1 MVSVRSV
8 VIGTV
13 MSIDGDSHPSFL
25 RSHTSAVLSESKH
38 LTDALNTTERSDGSG
53 SLTNGGFTPTIHPRV
68 HLGASRADVDQDQLE
83 SSRYIQSLLLLRS
96 PPPQDAVRY
105 IILFSNTPANPTPA
119 DVTFA
124 TKWRVRTSTE
134 IHKGSRPPEHGV
146 FHPARWL
153 IYPTDCGLGGRLR
166 WLGWP

>member
-38 LTDALNTTERSDGSG
+38 LTDAL
-53 SLTNGGFTPTIHPRV
+53 GGFTPAIHPRV
-68 HLGASRADVDQDQLE
+68 HLGASRADVHQDQLE
-83 SSRYIQSLLLLRS
+83 SSRYIPSLLLLRS
-96 PPPQDAVRY
+96 PPQDAVRY
-105 IILFSNTPANPTPA
+105 IILFSNTPADPTPA